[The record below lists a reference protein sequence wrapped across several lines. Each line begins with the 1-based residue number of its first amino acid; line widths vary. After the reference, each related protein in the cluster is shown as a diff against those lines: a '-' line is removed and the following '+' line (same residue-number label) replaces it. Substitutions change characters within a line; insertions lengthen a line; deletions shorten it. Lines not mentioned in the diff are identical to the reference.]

1 MYSRLSFSTLTIAQR
16 LQTLA
21 TQLQPVLRRWQ
32 QVVCDD
38 SLPANERRELLHHLE
53 RQAQKAN
60 RSQFLQL
67 IEKLCRS
74 YCSRKK
80 VGSHPGFDLELFIE
94 EVKFLA
100 MSRLSE
106 YDPAYPFQCWFTS
119 YILLPVYKSLGR
131 SVVVTWESRVPKT
144 EQGRFMRWQT
154 LQLLSAQSMEG
165 PAYASHHE
173 DDYPTM
179 AEIIPDH
186 KGNPEDKVL
195 NQQCRE
201 RFVQALQGLSETD
214 QTLLTRI
221 YLKNEMQKEVA
232 QSVGITPGRIS
243 QKLKQI
249 YDKLAS
255 ELGEHFQDDCG
266 QTSFCQGWCNEKT
279 VGEAQAGGSA
289 TSAGCHAHLVQFIP
303 QLIERSHWNGVIL
316 NPYTVD
322 EADEESL
329 LEELFKQPFTDRTI
343 LQRFGWTAPMAVAA
357 AVMIVVWSAFEDRN
371 EHQSKIASQK
381 QVPPITQRTQ
391 QPTQPVTTKNPPPAK
406 QPAKVRRPDT
416 VQSSARKATVSVKP
430 ASRTD
435 STKKHHPQTPDL
447 IATTPAHTPERHSQP
462 TPIPEVITRAIP
474 DGTPSILPARV
485 YAEQFCARLN
495 EVAPLSKQPRGFTLL
510 EVLLVV
516 HSGNVEFK
524 EDATQVIVSSDPA
537 LDDVHKYLQ
546 ILFQEDL
553 PPWPQVT
560 DTTARYYITIDPEKQ
575 NWTCQPVSE

>member
-1 MYSRLSFSTLTIAQR
+1 
-16 LQTLA
+16 
-21 TQLQPVLRRWQ
+21 
-32 QVVCDD
+32 
-38 SLPANERRELLHHLE
+38 
-53 RQAQKAN
+53 
-60 RSQFLQL
+60 
-67 IEKLCRS
+67 
-74 YCSRKK
+74 
-80 VGSHPGFDLELFIE
+80 
-94 EVKFLA
+94 
-100 MSRLSE
+100 LSE

-154 LQLLSAQSMEG
+154 LQLLSAQSMED
-165 PAYASHHE
+165 PAYASHQE
-173 DDYPTM
+173 DEYPTM
-179 AEIIPDH
+179 AEIIPDQ

-195 NQQCRE
+195 DQQCRE

-279 VGEAQAGGSA
+279 VNETQTGGSA
-289 TSAGCHAHLVQFIP
+289 ASAGCHARLVQVIP

-322 EADEESL
+322 EAEEERL
-329 LEELFKQPFTDRTI
+329 LEELFKQPFTEKTI
-343 LQRFGWTAPMAVAA
+343 LQRFGWTLPVAA
-357 AVMIVVWSAFEDRN
+357 AVMVVVWSGFENRN
-371 EHQSKIASQK
+371 DHQSKIASQK

-391 QPTQPVTTKNPPPAK
+391 QPTQPVTTKNPPSVK
-406 QPAKVRRPDT
+406 QPAKVQRLDT
-416 VQSSARKATVSVKP
+416 VKSSAHKATEPIKP
-430 ASRTD
+430 ASPTD
-435 STKKHHPQTPDL
+435 STKHHPQAPDL
-447 IATTPAHTPERHSQP
+447 IAITPAHTPQQHSQP
-462 TPIPEVITRAIP
+462 APIPEVITRGIP
-474 DGTPSILPARV
+474 DVAPSIPPVQV

-495 EVAPLSKQPRGFTLL
+495 EVIHLSKQPRGFTLL
-510 EVLLVV
+510 EVSLVV
-516 HSGNVEFK
+516 RSGNVELK
-524 EDATQVIVSSDPA
+524 EDATQVIVSSDPV
-537 LDDVHKYLQ
+537 DDVRKDLQ
-546 ILFQEDL
+546 RLSKEGL